1 MLISS
6 ELIYESL
13 KYLLKVNIDS
23 YINRYFAIVHPLK
36 SRMHQSKSRT
46 YRIIVAVWLIPCLA
60 SIPFLYPDTEA
71 SENTLQST
79 YGTISRLTC
88 FINFDPD
95 FRRGYYT
102 FLFLFFYLIPLVFI
116 AWTCFCIAQSLL
128 KNTVLYRQ
136 GSLRR
141 QEVNRR
147 KVSKAYIYWY
157 LFNLFAKFFLFL
169 QIWAFAYLNRISEN
183 IFI

>member
-1 MLISS
+1 
-6 ELIYESL
+6 
-13 KYLLKVNIDS
+13 
-23 YINRYFAIVHPLK
+23 
-36 SRMHQSKSRT
+36 MHQSKSRT

-60 SIPFLYPDTEA
+60 ATPFLYPDTEA
-71 SENTLQST
+71 SEGTFRSS

-88 FINFDPD
+88 FINFDPH

-102 FLFLFFYLIPLVFI
+102 FLFVFFYLIPLAFI

-147 KVSKAYIYWY
+147 KVRNSYSYCY
-157 LFNLFAKFFLFL
+157 LFSLFTNFFLIKNFKL
-169 QIWAFAYLNRISEN
+169 PL
-183 IFI
+183 FITF